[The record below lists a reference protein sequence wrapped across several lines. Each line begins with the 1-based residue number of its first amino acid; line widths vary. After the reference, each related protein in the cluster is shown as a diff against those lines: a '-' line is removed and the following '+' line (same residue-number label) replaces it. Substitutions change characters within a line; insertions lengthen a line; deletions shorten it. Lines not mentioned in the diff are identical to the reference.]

1 MITYST
7 TSSNT
12 GLQGIL
18 TLQKANLK
26 KNLSQEEI
34 EKNGFVKVD
43 HTPEA
48 LADLANIEPH
58 AISKDGDKVAGYVL
72 AMTKASRYDLP
83 IIFPM
88 FEEFDKIM
96 YKGKIVS
103 DYDYMLVGQACIDKD
118 YRGQELIENCF
129 RVYKEAFVERYDF
142 SITEIA
148 KSNIRSLKA
157 HQKVGFEEIHSY
169 IDADNTEWSV
179 VVWDWKRNN

>member
-1 MITYST
+1 
-7 TSSNT
+7 
-12 GLQGIL
+12 
-18 TLQKANLK
+18 
-26 KNLSQEEI
+26 
-34 EKNGFVKVD
+34 
-43 HTPEA
+43 
-48 LADLANIEPH
+48 
-58 AISKDGDKVAGYVL
+58 
-72 AMTKASRYDLP
+72 MTKASRYDLP